1 MPIEVRH
8 DTSPGAVSV
17 AQFATGRARG
27 QRQMG
32 KLYNDMF
39 NQRRR
44 ADLYQQGLE
53 QRQQT
58 IDQRAAAFQLDIEE
72 SDRKGVLEGS
82 LFFGPGQKKKMAEI
96 DQWIEDERGSIDRSE
111 EGRAKSIA
119 ELEAKRRR
127 IRPIRRTAAEKPL
140 SANEQARQDVI
151 WASGVQGEGVPML
164 KDSKGES
171 DIHPVYSRIMDD
183 RIDYEKELRG
193 ERLGEGKDGEPE
205 RARYTEDQIT
215 ALTEKKFPMPAH
227 FLRERKAPTAT
238 SIDQYGEQPSPA
250 PGGQPLAPAA
260 GGDAQDRSTWGLRR
274 DGTQKGE
281 GWLGVLK
288 MQDGRVMTEAT
299 VGVEFDGKEI
309 DIPTLVPT
317 LTKEETQFM
326 QQGGDPR
333 KHPTIMKKA
342 ITHAKQRMAQGK
354 SVFADEQGAGAP
366 PAPAQA
372 PAQGGDTSFLPPP
385 PGAPTGLPQD
395 DPSAMAMSSDSLAS
409 LNQQQSS
416 IDAEI
421 EKIRSG
427 GVPGLSRTTLGMT
440 PEERRQLEQLGKQR
454 ETIVNEKGRMAK
466 SSESKITFSTARLA
480 GLTASMKRIKKP
492 QRNMTPKEIS
502 DMKRWQEQ
510 YKAEEQKLARILQ
523 ELEQAIE

>member
-58 IDQRAAAFQLDIEE
+58 IDQRAAADQLEQEE

-82 LFFGPGQKKKMAEI
+82 LEWNAQTDALFAKNTTDIITNEMSPSLSQKQI
-96 DQWIEDERGSIDRSE
+96 D
-111 EGRAKSIA
+111 EGTAGLYA
-119 ELEAKRRR
+119 QRRK
-127 IRPIRRTAAEKPL
+127 IRPVRKTRAEKPL
-140 SANEQARQDVI
+140 SPQEKLEAGIVTRDGIDTIQNPDGKWVPEPGQEVRREKIEKWQERTDEQYDRRIKA
-151 WASGVQGEGVPML
+151 WAGRG
-164 KDSKGES
+164 KGETAE
-171 DIHPVYSRIMDD
+171 DIA
-183 RIDYEKELRG
+183 
-193 ERLGEGKDGEPE
+193 KD
-205 RARYTEDQIT
+205 
-215 ALTEKKFPMPAH
+215 FPLPAH
-227 FLRERKAPTAT
+227 PFPDAAPAA
-238 SIDQYGEQPSPA
+238 PAA
-250 PGGQPLAPAA
+250 PGGQPLAPAPDAA
-260 GGDAQDRSTWGLRR
+260 GGAAQAPAEGAMFTDPSS
-274 DGTQKGE
+274 GE
-281 GWLGVLK
+281 IYRFD
-288 MQDGRVMTEAT
+288 QNTGRYFSMERGA
-299 VGVEFDGKEI
+299 DGKLTHKLDAKGGFI
-309 DIPTLVPT
+309 IPDNDILPGLQPMGGGA
-317 LTKEETQFM
+317 QAPA
-326 QQGGDPR
+326 QAPAAQGG
-333 KHPTIMKKA
+333 A
-342 ITHAKQRMAQGK
+342 
-354 SVFADEQGAGAP
+354 
-366 PAPAQA
+366 AQA

-395 DPSAMAMSSDSLAS
+395 DPSAMAMGSDSLAS

-440 PEERRQLEQLGKQR
+440 PEERRQLKQLEKQR
-454 ETIVNEKGRMAK
+454 ETIVDERGRMAK